1 MAQTFLTRKQLAEN
15 LKCNIQTIYRLERT
29 GKIKSYKLT
38 PESRPRY
45 LLEEVLKT
53 MGINLND
60 APNALI
66 MERAEN
72 A

>member
-1 MAQTFLTRKQLAEN
+1 MAQTFLTRKQLAEKLN
-15 LKCNIQTIYRLERT
+15 CNTQKIYRLERT
-29 GKIKSYKLT
+29 AKIKSYKVT
-38 PESRPRY
+38 PESRPLY

-60 APNALI
+60 APNTIIL
-66 MERAEN
+66 ERAEN